1 MKQKFNI
8 GKFMEEHSW
17 GVAVATSGVAMIA
30 AFALGH
36 KIGRSVGEADCNRL
50 WNEACDAAGVDR
62 MMLYNSITEKWT
74 KIRNED

>member
-17 GVAVATSGVAMIA
+17 GVAVATSGVAMIV

-36 KIGRSVGEADCNRL
+36 KIG
-50 WNEACDAAGVDR
+50 
-62 MMLYNSITEKWT
+62 
-74 KIRNED
+74 